1 MQCFLQKHVEKVDL
15 QESHLVEPLMTVK
28 NDGCTWPH
36 PHCNEVCLFQISS
49 LLCDQNPLVPRDQI
63 HAQSQGRIG
72 EVRHHW
78 VGEEGWEV
86 AGMQTGSS
94 YGTSYVQGSVEW

>member
-28 NDGCTWPH
+28 NDGRTWPH